1 MYSAKLTKVELR
13 YYVEVLPH
21 KLVEVT
27 RQKNHCLKFDCKYN
41 YILHIREFNQNLQS
55 NEAEVGTNQWKPLK
69 SRN

>member
-13 YYVEVLPH
+13 YYV
-21 KLVEVT
+21 
-27 RQKNHCLKFDCKYN
+27 DCKYN